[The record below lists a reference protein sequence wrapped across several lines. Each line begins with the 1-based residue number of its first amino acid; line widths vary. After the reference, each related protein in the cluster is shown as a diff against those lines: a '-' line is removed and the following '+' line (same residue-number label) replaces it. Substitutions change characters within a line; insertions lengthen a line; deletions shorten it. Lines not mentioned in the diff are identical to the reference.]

1 MNKTTKWTAKPTK
14 ALSNKKELNKLCLK
28 IRQCDK
34 YKAWRQ
40 AVIDRDKEM
49 LKNLQVHHK
58 DPFRDIIL
66 RNNIT
71 SVTKAKRC
79 KELWVVDNGITITKG
94 EHRILSLIERYKY
107 HTKGFF
113 IAAAELLK
121 EQYKKRQNGKKIN
134 TKK

>member
-1 MNKTTKWTAKPTK
+1 MD
-14 ALSNKKELNKLCLK
+14 KKELNKLCSQ
-28 IRQCDK
+28 IRRSSK

-40 AVIDRDKEM
+40 TILDRDKET

-66 RNNIT
+66 RNNIL
-71 SVTKAKRC
+71 SVEDAENC
-79 KELWVVDNGITITKG
+79 EELWDVDNGITITKG
-94 EHRILSLIERYKY
+94 EHRVLSLIERYKF

-113 IAAAELLK
+113 KAIVPLLK
-121 EQYKKRQNGKKIN
+121 GQIKST

>member
-1 MNKTTKWTAKPTK
+1 MDKKT
-14 ALSNKKELNKLCLK
+14 LNKLCLK

-40 AVIDRDKEM
+40 KVLDRDKET

-58 DPFRDIIL
+58 EPFRDIIL

-79 KELWVVDNGITITKG
+79 KELWGIDNGITITKG
-94 EHRILSLIERYKY
+94 EHRVLSLIERYKY

-113 IAAAELLK
+113 KAIDLLLRGQLK
-121 EQYKKRQNGKKIN
+121 NIVTPIE
-134 TKK
+134 

>member
-1 MNKTTKWTAKPTK
+1 MD
-14 ALSNKKELNKLCLK
+14 KKELNKLCLK
-28 IRQCDK
+28 IRRCDK
-34 YKAWRQ
+34 YKVWRQ
-40 AVIDRDKEM
+40 AVLDRDNET

-58 DPFRDIIL
+58 DPFRDIIS

-79 KELWVVDNGITITKG
+79 KELWNVGNGITITKG

-113 IAAAELLK
+113 IAIRELLI
-121 EQYKKRQNGKKIN
+121 EQHKNRKIYKG
-134 TKK
+134 

>member
-1 MNKTTKWTAKPTK
+1 MD
-14 ALSNKKELNKLCLK
+14 KKELNKLCLK
-28 IRQCDK
+28 IRRCDK

-40 AVIDRDKEM
+40 VVLDRDGET

-58 DPFRDIIL
+58 DTFRDIIL

-71 SVTKAKRC
+71 NIKEAEKC
-79 KELWVVDNGITITKG
+79 EELWDTSNGITITKG

-113 IAAAELLK
+113 TAITQLLR
-121 EQYKKRQNGKKIN
+121 EQKKNRKVYKG
-134 TKK
+134 